1 MKIGI
6 LGSGAYGL
14 ALCSVMHD
22 NKCNITIW
30 TRFVEERDKLI
41 KERCNKKK
49 LPGYQIPDKVLITT
63 DIEECIKD
71 KDLIVIA
78 IPAAGIDS
86 LAQRMKPYITKKD
99 HILIATK
106 GIEQGTGL
114 FIHQIITKH
123 LKTRNIAAISGPSFA
138 VDIIKKMPIGLSV
151 AGKRRE
157 TVRRAKQ
164 ALANKYM
171 KLRNSSDLIGVEACG
186 AIKNVIAI
194 SSGIIDGLGA
204 NDSTSAMLLTEATH
218 DMMNILQAFHAKRK
232 TATTFAGWGDLILT
246 CTSVKSRN
254 YSFGRMVGEKTSQD
268 KIKKYL
274 EETTVEGYY
283 TLESIYRL
291 LKDKRVSIPII
302 DLIYEIV
309 VNGKN
314 PELLLEFL
322 VTKD

>member
-14 ALCSVMHD
+14 ALSSILYD

-30 TRFVEERDKLI
+30 TRFVEERDKLT

-49 LPGYQIPDKVLITT
+49 LPDYEIPEKILITN
-63 DIEECIKD
+63 DIEECIRD
-71 KDLIVIA
+71 KDLIIIA

-86 LAQRMKPYITKKD
+86 LAQRMKPYVTKND

-114 FIHQIITKH
+114 FIHQILTKY
-123 LKTRNIAAISGPSFA
+123 LPTKNIAAISGPSFA
-138 VDIIKKMPIGLSV
+138 VDIISKMPIGLSV

-157 TVRRAKQ
+157 TIKRAKK
-164 ALANKYM
+164 ALANKYI
-171 KLRNSSDLIGVEACG
+171 KLRTSSDLIGIEACG

-194 SSGIIDGLGA
+194 SAGMIDGLGA
-204 NDSTSAMLLTEATH
+204 NESTQAMLLTEATH
-218 DMMNILQAFHAKRK
+218 DMMNILQSFHAKRK
-232 TATTFAGWGDLILT
+232 TVTTFAGWGDLLLT

-254 YSFGRMVGEKTSQD
+254 YSFGKLVGEKTSQE

-283 TLESIYRL
+283 TLESIYKL

-314 PELLLEFL
+314 PELLLDFL
-322 VTKD
+322 VTKA